1 MRIWL
6 FLGSLNGLIA
16 VVAGAYGWHGLA
28 ADEGGRLLFTM
39 GVVYQMWHAL
49 ALLAVAWLATR
60 GRETAPSAHLAGGA
74 FAVGI
79 VLFSG
84 SLYAFALTGAMPV
97 PYAAPVGG
105 FCFMAGWAA
114 LIWTALTGR

>member
-6 FLGSLNGLIA
+6 FLGAVNGLMA
-16 VVAGAYGWHGLA
+16 VVAGAYGWHRLA
-28 ADEGGRLLFTM
+28 GDEGGRLVFAMADL
-39 GVVYQMWHAL
+39 YQMFHAL

-74 FAVGI
+74 FTVGI
-79 VLFSG
+79 VLFCG

-105 FCFMAGWAA
+105 FCLMGGWAA